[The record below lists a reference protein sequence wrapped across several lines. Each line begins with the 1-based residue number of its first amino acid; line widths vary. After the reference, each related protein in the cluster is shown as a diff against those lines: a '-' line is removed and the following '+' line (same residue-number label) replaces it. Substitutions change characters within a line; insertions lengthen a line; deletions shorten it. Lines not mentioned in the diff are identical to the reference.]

1 MALKDVKTVAV
12 PLTLD
17 KPRSLV
23 FDLNAF
29 AELEDVYG
37 SMEKAFAAMQSGS
50 MKAARTLLWAGL
62 LHEDKRLTQR
72 QVGGMVTLDNLE
84 AVMGSISQALLEA
97 MPGGDAAAAP
107 EAEPA
112 DPT

>member
-1 MALKDVKTVAV
+1 MALRDVKPVSV
-12 PLTLD
+12 PLDLD
-17 KPRSLV
+17 KSRTLV

-37 SMEKAFAAMQSGS
+37 NMEKAFSAMQSGS

-62 LHEDKRLTQR
+62 LHEDETLTQR
-72 QVGGMVTLDNLE
+72 QVGGMVTLDNLSG
-84 AVMGSISQALLEA
+84 VMDAITAALMEA
-97 MPGGDAAAAP
+97 MPEDGHAEVAEAP
-107 EAEPA
+107 SA